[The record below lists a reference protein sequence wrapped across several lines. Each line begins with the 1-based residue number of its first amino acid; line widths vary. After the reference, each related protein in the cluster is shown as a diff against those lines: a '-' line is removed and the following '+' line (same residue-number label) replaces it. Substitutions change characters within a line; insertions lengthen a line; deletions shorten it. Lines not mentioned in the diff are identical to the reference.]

1 MIFFDL
7 LKALKM
13 GEELKNPAAW
23 KNAQVLTNII
33 GGLIALILPYLPTNY
48 QLPDDL
54 VTLFVSAIVGIVMA
68 VNSYIT
74 YASSKKVGL

>member
-7 LKALKM
+7 LKALKL
-13 GEELKNPAAW
+13 GEELKNPAVW
-23 KNAQVLTNII
+23 KNAQVLTNVI
-33 GGLIALILPYLPTNY
+33 GGLVAFVLKYLPPAY

-54 VTLFVSAIVGIVMA
+54 ASILVSAIVGVVLA

-74 YASSKKVGL
+74 FASSKKVGL

>member
-1 MIFFDL
+1 MMLLDL

-23 KNAQVLTNII
+23 KNAQILTNLV
-33 GGLIALILPYLPTNY
+33 GGLLALILKYLPLEY

-54 VTLFVSAIVGIVMA
+54 MSLFVSAIVGVVLA

>member
-1 MIFFDL
+1 MMLLDL

-33 GGLIALILPYLPTNY
+33 GGIIALVLKYLPAGY
-48 QLPDDL
+48 QLPDDIMS
-54 VTLFVSAIVGIVMA
+54 LFVSAIVGIVIA

>member
-7 LKALKM
+7 LKALKL

-23 KNAQVLTNII
+23 KNASVLTTII
-33 GGLIALILPYLPTNY
+33 GGLITLLLPHLPTNY

-54 VTLFVSAIVGIVMA
+54 TSILVSAIVGVIMA
-68 VNSYIT
+68 FNSYVT
-74 YASSKKVGL
+74 YASSKKVGI

>member
-1 MIFFDL
+1 MLLDL

-23 KNAQVLTNII
+23 KNAQILTNLV
-33 GGLIALILPYLPTNY
+33 GGLLALILKYLPLEY

-54 VTLFVSAIVGIVMA
+54 MSLFVSAIVGVVLA